1 MHREGEF
8 DIDIDHLSKIEGHAD
23 LEVRVKEGKVQHA
36 RLKISEAK
44 RFFTQGVRGKSC
56 LNVAQLVSRICGTC
70 SIAHLSCCIEAVENA
85 LGITPSEQTKLL
97 RNLTMDGLMVRDHA
111 MHLYI
116 FCLPDILGAD
126 SVLELAD
133 RDKSLVEKALE
144 VKSAGNELSK
154 IVAGKS
160 VHAPFPSVG
169 GYTKVMTNEQAK
181 EMAHTLTHARE
192 HAIEFVEL
200 FREKLP
206 VFERKTHFIA
216 LTNPNYEYI
225 GGEICSSEGY
235 CVSRANFWEHLDR
248 VVVPY
253 SQATG
258 FEFEGREYMVG
269 SLSRMNLNKDA
280 LHRETKKDVAN
291 CLPLF
296 PSNNIYMN
304 NLAQAIEIINGMDH
318 AIEKLESWD
327 FKPEPYKTP
336 AVKAGSGI
344 GVIEAPRGTLYYAL
358 KTNEAGM
365 VDYINLVIPT
375 AQNHQN
381 IEKDVAKLVQND
393 IDAGAKG
400 QDEISMD
407 VEKLVRAYDPC
418 MSCATHFLKL
428 KMKETGRAMPKK
440 SKARNPW
447 TFAEEGAR

>member
-1 MHREGEF
+1 MHKEGEF
-8 DIDIDHLSKIEGHAD
+8 DIDIDHLSKIEGHTD
-23 LEVRVKEGKVQHA
+23 LEIKVRDGKVQQAH
-36 RLKISEAK
+36 LKISEAK

-70 SIAHLSCCIEAVENA
+70 SIAHLTCCIEAVENT
-85 LGITPSEQTKLL
+85 LGIEPSEQTKVL

-111 MHLYI
+111 MHLYV
-116 FCLPDILGAD
+116 FCLPDLLGAD
-126 SVLELAD
+126 SILELAD
-133 RDKSLVEKALE
+133 RDKALIEKALE
-144 VKSAGNELSK
+144 VKSSGNELSK
-154 IVAGKS
+154 IVAGKA
-160 VHAPFPSVG
+160 VHAPFPAVG
-169 GYTKVMTNEQAK
+169 GYTRVMTNEQAK
-181 EMAHTLTHARE
+181 EAAHNLRHARE
-192 HAIEFVEL
+192 HALEFVEL

-216 LTNPNYEYI
+216 LKNDRYEYI
-225 GGEICSSEGY
+225 GGEVCSSEGY
-235 CVSRANFWEHLDR
+235 CVSRKNFWDHLIR

-258 FEFEGREYMVG
+258 FEFEGKEYMVG
-269 SLSRMNLNKDA
+269 SLARMNLNKDA
-280 LHRETKKDVAN
+280 LHRDTKKDVAP

-296 PSNNIYMN
+296 PSNNLYMN
-304 NLAQAIEIINGMDH
+304 NLAQAIEIVNGMDH

-327 FKPEPYKTP
+327 FKPEQYKTP

-358 KTNEAGM
+358 KTDEKGM

-381 IEKDVAKLVQND
+381 IEKDIAKLVQD
-393 IDAGAKG
+393 KIDTGMEKDG
-400 QDEISMD
+400 ISME

-428 KMKETGRAMPKK
+428 RMKEVKR
-440 SKARNPW
+440 KAKAPANPW
-447 TFAEEGAR
+447 TFAEEGRR

>member
-1 MHREGEF
+1 MHKDF
-8 DIDIDHLSKIEGHAD
+8 DITMGGLSKIEGHAD
-23 LEVRVKEGKVQHA
+23 LEIKVRGGKVEHA

-70 SIAHLSCCIEAVENA
+70 SIAHLTCCIEAVEQA
-85 LGITPSEQTKLL
+85 LGITPSEQTMLL

-154 IVAGKS
+154 IVAGKA
-160 VHAPFPSVG
+160 VHAPFPAVG
-169 GYTKVMTNEQAK
+169 GYTKVMSNEQAK
-181 EMAHTLTHARE
+181 EAAHLLSHARE
-192 HAIEFVEL
+192 HALEFVDL
-200 FREKLP
+200 FRDKMP

-216 LTNPNYEYI
+216 LKNQSYEFI

-235 CVSRANFWEHLDR
+235 CVARGSFWDHLDR

-258 FEFEGREYMVG
+258 FEFEGKEYLVG
-269 SLSRMNLNKDA
+269 SLARMNLNKDA
-280 LHRETKKDVAN
+280 LHKDTRRD
-291 CLPLF
+291 LPGSISLF

-304 NLAQAIEIINGMDH
+304 NLAQAIEIVNCIDH
-318 AIEKLESWD
+318 SIERLESHD
-327 FKPEPYKTP
+327 FLPEQYKTP

-358 KTNEAGM
+358 KTNELGM
-365 VDYINLVIPT
+365 LDYINLVIPT

-381 IEKDVAKLVQND
+381 IEKDIAKLVQENY
-393 IDAGAKG
+393 DAGKDQGA
-400 QDEISMD
+400 ISME

-428 KMKETGRAMPKK
+428 KWNETSRKTQKK
-440 SKARNPW
+440 PRNPW
-447 TFAEEGAR
+447 TFAEEGKR

>member
-1 MHREGEF
+1 MHKEGEF

-23 LEVRVKEGKVQHA
+23 LDIKVKDGVVQHA
-36 RLKISEAK
+36 HLKISESK

-70 SIAHLSCCIEAVENA
+70 SVAHLTCCIEAVENT
-85 LGITPSEQTKLL
+85 LGIEPSEQTRLL
-97 RNLTMDGLMVRDHA
+97 RNLTMDALMIRDHA

-116 FCLPDILGAD
+116 FCLPDILNAD

-133 RDKSLVEKALE
+133 RDKAVVEKALE
-144 VKSAGNELSK
+144 VKSSGNELSK
-154 IVAGKS
+154 MVAGKA
-160 VHAPFPSVG
+160 VHAPYPAVG

-181 EMAHTLTHARE
+181 EMAHTLSHARE

-216 LTNPNYEYI
+216 LKNDNYEYI

-235 CVSRANFWEHLDR
+235 CVSRQNFWEHLDR

-258 FEFEGREYMVG
+258 FEFEGKEYMVG

-280 LHRETKKDVAN
+280 LHRDTKKDLGN
-291 CLPLF
+291 CMSMF

-304 NLAQAIEIINGMDH
+304 NLAQAVEIINAMDH

-327 FKPEPYKTP
+327 FKPEQYKTP
-336 AVKAGSGI
+336 PVKAGSGI

-358 KTNEAGM
+358 KTDDKGM

-381 IEKDVAKLVQND
+381 IEKDVAKLVQD
-393 IDAGAKG
+393 KMDLER
-400 QDEISMD
+400 DDLSME

-428 KMKETGRAMPKK
+428 KFREAKRASSKK
-440 SKARNPW
+440 AKVRNPW
-447 TFAEEGAR
+447 TFDIEGKR

>member
-1 MHREGEF
+1 MHKEGEY
-8 DIDIDHLSKIEGHAD
+8 DIDIHHLSKIEGHAD
-23 LEVRVKEGKVQHA
+23 LDVKVKDGKVEHA
-36 RLKISEAK
+36 HLKISESK

-70 SIAHLSCCIEAVENA
+70 SIAHLTCCIEAVENT
-85 LGITPSEQTKLL
+85 LGIAPSEQTRVL

-116 FCLPDILGAD
+116 FCLPDILNAD

-133 RDKSLVEKALE
+133 RDKSLIEKALE

-154 IVAGKS
+154 LVAGRS
-160 VHAPFPSVG
+160 VHAPFPAVG
-169 GYTKVMTNEQAK
+169 GYTRVMTDQQAK
-181 EMAHTLTHARE
+181 EMAHSLHHARE

-216 LTNPNYEYI
+216 LKNENYEYI
-225 GGEICSSEGY
+225 GGEICSSQGY
-235 CVSRANFWEHLDR
+235 CVSRQNFWDHLDR

-258 FEFEGREYMVG
+258 FEFEGREYLVG
-269 SLSRMNLNKDA
+269 ALARMNLNKDA
-280 LHRETKKDVAN
+280 LHRDTKKDCASS
-291 CLPLF
+291 LSLF
-296 PSNNIYMN
+296 PSNNIYAN
-304 NLAQAIEIINGMDH
+304 NLAQAIEIINGIDH
-318 AIEKLESWD
+318 AIEKLESWE
-327 FKPEPYKTP
+327 FKPEQYKTP
-336 AVKAGSGI
+336 PVKAGSGI

-358 KTNEAGM
+358 KTDDKGM

-381 IEKDVAKLVQND
+381 IEKDVAKLVQEQ
-393 IDAGAKG
+393 IDSGAEA
-400 QDEISMD
+400 DTISLEA
-407 VEKLVRAYDPC
+407 EKLIRAYDPC

-428 KMKETGRAMPKK
+428 KMREMKRKTKPAI
-440 SKARNPW
+440 NPW
-447 TFAEEGAR
+447 TFAEEGKR